1 MNSTVLKIFSKILK
15 IRKISKNKKYTIKN
29 TNNWDSLAHINLM
42 MNLEKEF
49 KIKFSLDEVS
59 KIKDINSIIQIIKKK
74 KSEI

>member
-1 MNSTVLKIFSKILK
+1 VLKIFSKILK
-15 IRKISKNKKYTIKN
+15 IRNISKNKKYTIKN

-59 KIKDINSIIQIIKKK
+59 KIKDINSIIKIIKRK
-74 KSEI
+74 KSEL

>member
-15 IRKISKNKKYTIKN
+15 IRNISKNKKYTIKN

-59 KIKDINSIIQIIKKK
+59 KIKDINSIIKIIKRK
-74 KSEI
+74 KSEL